1 MSCAENLAM
10 LPLLTP
16 KLPVLPDRRDPDS
29 VRIIYEGIE
38 RLEPE
43 RRSRRDRRATPRVAV
58 MLNLELENG
67 AAGGGLRVVS
77 QTHDVSTFGLAIRTG
92 STPALGAKVK
102 LRIYLADDLSEPL
115 QLEGEVLG
123 SFDASGGARV
133 KFLSPGGAEVRRLHR
148 FLK

>member
-1 MSCAENLAM
+1 M

-16 KLPVLPDRRDPDS
+16 KLPVVPDRRDPDS
-29 VRIIYEGIE
+29 VRTLFDGIE
-38 RLEPE
+38 AAATE

-67 AAGGGLRVVS
+67 APGSGLRVVS

-92 STPALGAKVK
+92 PTPAVGARVK
-102 LRIYLADDLSEPL
+102 LRIYLADDITEPL
-115 QLEGEVLG
+115 ELDGEVLG
-123 SFDASGGARV
+123 SFDAAGGARV
-133 KFLSPGGAEVRRLHR
+133 KFLSPGGTEVRRLHR